1 MRSRECLSSM
11 TCFAGVAESRYRPET
26 SCLQEL
32 FFITRSEE
40 PASMRPTKTGGPGA
54 LTHLAIWGVASTA
67 DSLRFSQ
74 RLMVAAASGQ
84 CHAQ

>member
-1 MRSRECLSSM
+1 
-11 TCFAGVAESRYRPET
+11 
-26 SCLQEL
+26 
-32 FFITRSEE
+32 
-40 PASMRPTKTGGPGA
+40 MRPTKTGGPGA